1 MIPTTQKNGWSLKG
15 ILMGCRLSGE
25 SSFCMYISASF
36 YLQKM
41 LSHGAMYFFASVL
54 RRKEA
59 YPVIVDGWAQR
70 CDGIEDH
77 IDWQLRVMFNKHS
90 SPEHRVAILVP
101 AIIPFWGFM
110 IH

>member
-1 MIPTTQKNGWSLKG
+1 MDCK
-15 ILMGCRLSGE
+15 LSGE

-41 LSHGAMYFFASVL
+41 LSDSAMCSAKLDFLLAEQVDLELRVNKLFLIDYLSQCSGYVLEVQQYFFASVL

-70 CDGIEDH
+70 CDGIEDQ
-77 IDWQLRVMFNKHS
+77 IDWQS
-90 SPEHRVAILVP
+90 
-101 AIIPFWGFM
+101 
-110 IH
+110 